1 MISACSVGVFT
12 LISLILVLRRGKH
25 PSRIIIGCVMMAL
38 VASVACIWCSFST
51 QLQLNEKE
59 KTITTLQALNTE
71 KQQEIER
78 KNHQVAWA
86 EETRDKALKDFPT
99 LRQELDQK
107 KAELIKAE
115 AIIPVLRKTNDR
127 LTQEMEGINEEIRKQ
142 TMGDRWYV
150 DELNSF
156 ASKLKEKD
164 AKIEALESR
173 LKRKAQGE

>member
-38 VASVACIWCSFST
+38 VASVACIWFTFST

-59 KTITTLQALNTE
+59 KTITALQALNAE
-71 KQQEIER
+71 KLEEIER
-78 KNHQVAWA
+78 KNHQVAWS
-86 EETRDKALKDFPT
+86 EETRDKALKDFPI
-99 LRQELDQK
+99 LRQELDLK
-107 KAELIKAE
+107 KAELVKAE

-127 LTQEMEGINEEIRKQ
+127 LTQELEGLNEETRNLIPADCW
-142 TMGDRWYV
+142 TV
-150 DELNSF
+150 LTLNKLESR
-156 ASKLKEKD
+156 LKEKD